1 MALVRGRT
9 RAAGLVAL
17 ANGALRWALFICD
30 AFDTFLVDIAHQPV
44 VTVAV
49 VDAGYATPRLNVA
62 FEARTVSIQRAAH
75 TL

>member
-17 ANGALRWALFICD
+17 ANGVLRWALFICD

-44 VTVAV
+44 TVAV
-49 VDAGYATPRLNVA
+49 VDAGYATPRLDVT
-62 FEARTVSIQRAAH
+62 F
-75 TL
+75 